1 MYEELWIERELYLSY
16 VRRTYIVLYK
26 GDAIITDIIVD
37 SREPKQ
43 ISTYLTKTFP
53 KNKFTVACLKEGDYK
68 SAKVLCERKKIG
80 DLYGS
85 IMDKRIWSQVNRMAQ
100 FDDMKLV
107 LLITG
112 NLDDYIKSMRRYKK
126 FINEKI
132 IFSCID
138 DIACRYGFEI
148 FWIEDEK
155 QALNIMV
162 GYMEN
167 VDEGNLLVP
176 TKAHPEALI
185 ARYLGITVVQYNELH
200 LKYGALSKIAKIT
213 TAELAK
219 VKGIGAIKSKKI
231 LTMLNTL

>member
-1 MYEELWIERELYLSY
+1 MTKILC
-16 VRRTYIVLYK
+16 
-26 GDAIITDIIVD
+26 D
-37 SREPKQ
+37 SREPKS
-43 ISTYLTKTFP
+43 IVKYLQKTFP
-53 KNKFTVACLKEGDYK
+53 KDEFETICLKEGDYR
-68 SAKVLCERKKIG
+68 STKVLCERKKIG

-112 NLDDYIKSMRRYKK
+112 SLPEYIKSMRRYKK

-132 IFSCID
+132 IYSCID

-148 FWIEDEK
+148 LWIENEK
-155 QALNIMV
+155 DALNIMV

-167 VDEGNLLVP
+167 VDEGNLNVP

-185 ARYLGITVVQYNELH
+185 ARYLGITIPQYNELRKSH
-200 LKYGALSKIAKIT
+200 GSLMKIAKVPALDLSKI
-213 TAELAK
+213 
-219 VKGIGAIKSKKI
+219 KGIGPIKAKRI
-231 LTMLNTL
+231 LNMLNIV

>member
-1 MYEELWIERELYLSY
+1 MTRI
-16 VRRTYIVLYK
+16 
-26 GDAIITDIIVD
+26 GVD
-37 SREPKQ
+37 TREPKT
-43 ISTYLTKTFP
+43 IIKYLQKTFP
-53 KNKFTVACLKEGDYK
+53 KDTFELETLKEGDYK
-68 SAKVLCERKKIG
+68 STKVLCERKKIG

-112 NLDDYIKSMRRYKK
+112 SLPDYIKSMRRYKK

-132 IFSCID
+132 IYSCID

-148 FWIEDEK
+148 LWIENEK
-155 QALNIMV
+155 DALNVMV

-167 VDEGNLLVP
+167 VDEGNLNVP

-185 ARYLGITVVQYNELH
+185 ARYLGITIPQYNELH
-200 LKYGALSKIAKIT
+200 LCHGSLTKIAKVSPT
-213 TAELAK
+213 ELAK
-219 VKGIGAIKSKKI
+219 IKGIGAIKAKRI
-231 LTMLNTL
+231 LTMLNTI

>member
-1 MYEELWIERELYLSY
+1 M
-16 VRRTYIVLYK
+16 TK
-26 GDAIITDIIVD
+26 IIVD
-37 SREPKQ
+37 TREPPTIIK
-43 ISTYLTKTFP
+43 YLQKTFP
-53 KNKFTVACLKEGDYK
+53 KDMFSRETLKEGDYK
-68 SAKVLCERKKIG
+68 STKVLCERKKIG

-112 NLDDYIKSMRRYKK
+112 SLPEYIKSMRRYKK

-132 IFSCID
+132 IYSCID

-148 FWIEDEK
+148 LWIENEK
-155 QALNIMV
+155 DALNIMV

-167 VDEGNLLVP
+167 VDEGNLNVP

-185 ARYLGITVVQYNELH
+185 ARYLGITIPQYNELRKSH
-200 LKYGALSKIAKIT
+200 GSLMKIAKVPALDLSKI
-213 TAELAK
+213 
-219 VKGIGAIKSKKI
+219 KGIGPIKAKRI
-231 LTMLNTL
+231 LNMLNIV

>member
-1 MYEELWIERELYLSY
+1 M
-16 VRRTYIVLYK
+16 TK
-26 GDAIITDIIVD
+26 IIVD
-37 SREPKQ
+37 TREPPTIIK
-43 ISTYLTKTFP
+43 YLQKTFP
-53 KNKFTVACLKEGDYK
+53 KDMFSRETLKEGDYK
-68 SAKVLCERKKIG
+68 STKVLCERKKIG

-112 NLDDYIKSMRRYKK
+112 SLPEYIKSMRRYKK

-132 IFSCID
+132 IYSCID

-148 FWIEDEK
+148 LWIEDEK
-155 QALNIMV
+155 DALNVMV

-167 VDEGNLLVP
+167 VDEGNLNVP

-185 ARYLGITVVQYNELH
+185 ARYLGITIPQYLELH
-200 LKYGALSKIAKIT
+200 KSHGCLAKIAKVSST
-213 TAELAK
+213 DLAK
-219 VKGIGAIKSKKI
+219 VKGIGAIKAKRI
-231 LTMLNTL
+231 LTMLNTV

>member
-1 MYEELWIERELYLSY
+1 
-16 VRRTYIVLYK
+16 V
-26 GDAIITDIIVD
+26 TDIAVD
-37 SREPKQ
+37 TREPKT
-43 ISTYLTKTFP
+43 IIKYLQKTFP
-53 KNKFTVACLKEGDYK
+53 KDKFTLQTLKEGDYR
-68 SAKVLCERKKIG
+68 SNKVLCERKKIG

-112 NLDDYIKSMRRYKK
+112 SLPEYIKAMRRYKK

-132 IFSCID
+132 IYSCID
-138 DIACRYGFEI
+138 DIACRYNFEI

-155 QALNIMV
+155 NALNIMV

-167 VDEGNLLVP
+167 VDEGNLCVP

-185 ARYLGITVVQYNELH
+185 ARYLGITIPQYNELH
-200 LKYGALSKIAKIT
+200 LKYGSLTKIAKISAT
-213 TAELAK
+213 ELAT

-231 LTMLNTL
+231 LTMLNTI